1 MIISRTGA
9 HLIFKIT
16 TMRLH
21 RTQTVQTAR
30 AVAEKTRLK
39 GKAEARALAAVGEAE
54 ATKMRLKANA
64 YQRFVQLFEY
74 FVSRKN
80 CTKRMLIA
88 REN

>member
-1 MIISRTGA
+1 M
-9 HLIFKIT
+9 
-16 TMRLH
+16 H

-74 FVSRKN
+74 FVSLVHFNPMIESNKSIN
-80 CTKRMLIA
+80 
-88 REN
+88 

>member
-1 MIISRTGA
+1 MY
-9 HLIFKIT
+9 KIT
-16 TMRLH
+16 ILWLH

-64 YQRFVQLFEY
+64 YQRFVQLFQNFGRRIHFNIISIPMTKEY
-74 FVSRKN
+74 
-80 CTKRMLIA
+80 
-88 REN
+88 

>member
-1 MIISRTGA
+1 M
-9 HLIFKIT
+9 
-16 TMRLH
+16 H

-39 GKAEARALAAVGEAE
+39 GKAEARALSAVGEAE

-74 FVSRKN
+74 FVS
-80 CTKRMLIA
+80 LIHL
-88 REN
+88 